1 MTGRPGGSLS
11 ICLFTP
17 LCPPS
22 VGGAQNVLDQIAR
35 RLVEGGHRPVVV
47 APRPR
52 EAWDDRRLAYP
63 VVRHRRPWS
72 KRFAVHGILPRLAAL
87 HVRHRFDVVH
97 CHSAYPHAVI
107 AATMRR
113 LFGVPYVVRPHGA
126 DILPGEEIRK
136 SPLLDRRMRD
146 AVTVADAVIAQGDSL
161 RQVIADIGVAAERI
175 HVVNNGVDLDAF
187 RSAAAFPH
195 PRPYL
200 LGLGG
205 LVPHKGFDILLRA
218 YAMLREPTHD
228 LLIAGDGT
236 EAGPLAR
243 LAAELG
249 VGGRVTFLGV
259 VTGERK
265 VGLYRSATLFVC
277 PSRREPFANVILEA
291 FAAGVPVVATDVG
304 GNREMVEDGANGL
317 VVPPESPE
325 AMASAIDR
333 LLGSAALVAS
343 LRDGAAGTGPR
354 FDWAAVVDRYVA
366 IYRQVI
372 AARR

>member
-1 MTGRPGGSLS
+1 MTDRSGGPLS

-22 VGGAQNVLDQIAR
+22 IGGAQNVLDQLAR
-35 RLVEGGHRPVVV
+35 RLNEGGHRAVVV

-72 KRFAVHGILPRLAAL
+72 KRFAIHGILPRLAAL
-87 HVRHRFDVVH
+87 HLRHRFDVVH
-97 CHSAYPHAVI
+97 CHSAYPHAYV

-113 LFGVPYVVRPHGA
+113 LFGVPFVVRPHGA
-126 DILPGEEIRK
+126 DILPGEEIRR
-136 SPLLDRRMRD
+136 SPSLDRRMRK
-146 AVTVADAVIAQGDSL
+146 AVAAADAVIAQGDWL
-161 RQVIADIGVAAERI
+161 RQVIAEIGVAAERV
-175 HVVNNGVDLDAF
+175 HVVNNGVDVEAF
-187 RSAAAFPH
+187 RSAAPFPH

-218 YAMLREPTHD
+218 YALLPSPSHD
-228 LLIAGDGT
+228 LLIAGEGV
-236 EAGPLAR
+236 EAPSLSSLAR
-243 LAAELG
+243 ELG
-249 VGGRVTFLGV
+249 IERRVRFLGL

-291 FAAGVPVVATDVG
+291 FASGIPVVATDVG
-304 GNREMVEDGANGL
+304 GNREMVEDGVNGL

-325 AMASAIDR
+325 ALAAAIER
-333 LLGSAALVAS
+333 LLGSTAGLAS
-343 LRDGAAGTGPR
+343 LQKGAARGADR
-354 FDWAAVVDRYVA
+354 FDWHAVVERYVA
-366 IYRQVI
+366 IYRRVI
-372 AARR
+372 AERG